1 MLKTEKPKI
10 VIVDDHVMFRDGLKS
25 LIEQQN
31 IGDIIAEAENGKK
44 FLEIIE
50 KQRPDLVLMD
60 IEMPEM
66 NGLEATEN
74 ALQKYPDLK
83 ILVLSMFGEEDYYIR
98 LINAGAKGFILK
110 SSGKRELE
118 DGIREVALGESHF
131 SNELL
136 RRIIFNVG
144 KNKSGKNQSSGSD
157 LEFTERELEVLKL
170 LCNGLSNAEIAEQ
183 LNLSV
188 KTIETHRSKL
198 LLKTGIKNSISLV
211 LFALK
216 NKIIEI

>member
-1 MLKTEKPKI
+1 MVKTEKPKI
-10 VIVDDHVMFRDGLKS
+10 IIVDDHVMFRDGLKS

-31 IGDIIAEAENGKK
+31 IGDVIAEAENGKK

-50 KQRPDLVLMD
+50 KQKPDLVLMD

-66 NGLEATEN
+66 NGLEATECV
-74 ALQKYPDLK
+74 LQKYPDLRV
-83 ILVLSMFGEEDYYIR
+83 LVLSMFGDEDYYIR

-110 SSGKRELE
+110 TSGKRELE
-118 DGIREVALGESHF
+118 NGIREVAAGESHF

-144 KNKSGKNQSSGSD
+144 KNKTAKNQTGSD

-183 LNLSV
+183 LNLSI

>member
-1 MLKTEKPKI
+1 MVKTEKPKI
-10 VIVDDHVMFRDGLKS
+10 IIVDDHVMFRDGLKS

-31 IGDIIAEAENGKK
+31 IGDVIAEAENGKK

-66 NGLEATEN
+66 NGLEATECV
-74 ALQKYPDLK
+74 LQKYPDLRV
-83 ILVLSMFGEEDYYIR
+83 LVLSMFGDEDYYIR

-110 SSGKRELE
+110 TSGKRELE
-118 DGIREVALGESHF
+118 DGIREVASGESHF

-144 KNKSGKNQSSGSD
+144 KNKPAKNQTGSD

-183 LNLSV
+183 LNLSI

>member
-1 MLKTEKPKI
+1 MLKTDKPNI

-31 IGDIIAEAENGKK
+31 IGNVVAEAENGKK

-74 ALQKYPDLK
+74 ALLKYPDLR
-83 ILVLSMFGEEDYYIR
+83 ILVLSMFGDEDYYIR

-118 DGIREVALGESHF
+118 EGIRDVALGESHF

-144 KNKSGKNQSSGSD
+144 KNKSGKNQGSGNEI
-157 LEFTERELEVLKL
+157 EFTKRELEVLKL

>member
-1 MLKTEKPKI
+1 MLKTEMPKI
-10 VIVDDHVMFRDGLKS
+10 IVVDDHVMFREGLKS
-25 LIEQQN
+25 LIEQEN
-31 IGDIIAEAENGKK
+31 LGEVIAEAENGKK
-44 FLEIIE
+44 FLDLIGNL
-50 KQRPDLVLMD
+50 KPDLVLMD

-66 NGLEATEN
+66 NGLEASEI
-74 ALQKYPDLK
+74 ALQKFPDLK
-83 ILVLSMFGEEDYYIR
+83 ILVLSMFGDEDYYIR

-110 SSGKRELE
+110 SSGKKELE
-118 DGIREVALGESHF
+118 NGIREVASGESHF

-144 KNKSGKNQSSGSD
+144 KNKSLKNQEAEF
-157 LEFTERELEVLKL
+157 EFTERELEVLKL

-183 LNLSV
+183 LNLSI

-216 NKIIEI
+216 NKIIVI

>member
-1 MLKTEKPKI
+1 MVKTEKPKI
-10 VIVDDHVMFRDGLKS
+10 IIVDDHVMFRDGLKS

-31 IGDIIAEAENGKK
+31 IGDVIAEAENGKK

-50 KQRPDLVLMD
+50 KQKPDLVLMD

-66 NGLEATEN
+66 NGLEATECV
-74 ALQKYPDLK
+74 LQKYPDLRV
-83 ILVLSMFGEEDYYIR
+83 LVLSMFGDEDYYIR

-110 SSGKRELE
+110 TSGKHELE
-118 DGIREVALGESHF
+118 NGIREVASGESHF

-144 KNKSGKNQSSGSD
+144 KNKSAKNQTGSD

-170 LCNGLSNAEIAEQ
+170 LCNGLSNAEIADQ

>member
-1 MLKTEKPKI
+1 MVKTEKPKI
-10 VIVDDHVMFRDGLKS
+10 IVVDDHVMFREGLKS
-25 LIEQQN
+25 LIEQEHL
-31 IGDIIAEAENGKK
+31 GEVIAEAENGKK
-44 FLEIIE
+44 FLDLIGNL
-50 KQRPDLVLMD
+50 KPDLVLMD

-66 NGLEATEN
+66 NGLEASEI
-74 ALQKYPDLK
+74 ALQKFPDLK
-83 ILVLSMFGEEDYYIR
+83 ILVLSMFGDEDYYIR

-110 SSGKRELE
+110 SSGKKELE
-118 DGIREVALGESHF
+118 NGIREVASGESHF

-144 KNKSGKNQSSGSD
+144 KNKSLKNQEAEF
-157 LEFTERELEVLKL
+157 EFTDRELEVLKL

-183 LNLSV
+183 LNLSI

-216 NKIIEI
+216 NKIIVI

>member
-1 MLKTEKPKI
+1 MLKTDKPNI

-31 IGDIIAEAENGKK
+31 IGNVVAEAENGKK

-74 ALQKYPDLK
+74 ALLKYPDLR
-83 ILVLSMFGEEDYYIR
+83 ILVLSMFGDEDYYIR

-118 DGIREVALGESHF
+118 EGIRDVALGESHF

-144 KNKSGKNQSSGSD
+144 KNKSGKNQGSG
-157 LEFTERELEVLKL
+157 
-170 LCNGLSNAEIAEQ
+170 N
-183 LNLSV
+183 
-188 KTIETHRSKL
+188 
-198 LLKTGIKNSISLV
+198 
-211 LFALK
+211 
-216 NKIIEI
+216 